1 MDLSK
6 FPTKQLLAALK
17 RARVQCLYD
26 WEINK
31 TTQIKRF
38 DKGGVA
44 IVLTVSDDELREELN
59 KREHIPNREE
69 SKRKRKILA
78 HKYRKHVK

>member
-17 RARVQCLYD
+17 RARVRCSYD
-26 WEINK
+26 LEIDK
-31 TTQIKRF
+31 TTRIKRI
-38 DKGGVA
+38 DKGGV
-44 IVLTVSDDELREELN
+44 IVTLTVSYDELKEELN
-59 KREHIPNREE
+59 KREHIPSSEE
-69 SKRKRKILA
+69 SKKRRKNLA

>member
-6 FPTKQLLAALK
+6 FPTKQLLAALR

-44 IVLTVSDDELREELN
+44 IILTVSYDELREELS
-59 KREHIPNREE
+59 KREHIPSRKE
-69 SKRKRKILA
+69 SKIKRKMLA

>member
-26 WEINK
+26 LEINK

-44 IVLTVSDDELREELN
+44 IILTVSCDELKKELS
-59 KREHIPNREE
+59 KREHIPNRIE
-69 SKRKRKILA
+69 SKLKRKMLA
-78 HKYRKHVK
+78 KKYRKHVK